1 MKYNYFLLIVFSISL
16 IVQIQ
21 SCTSDKS
28 QSLIKE
34 NYSPGTANVFALID
48 LTENS
53 GSNVLVN
60 MTVTKI
66 LGYGAGS
73 SPIPDNTK
81 LTALAKID
89 GVKTFLSKTN
99 KGELYSVE
107 LKLLQGG
114 VNTTASLKWEIIS
127 ISKNN

>member
-1 MKYNYFLLIVFSISL
+1 MKHNYTFLIVTSIL
-16 IVQIQ
+16 LLFQIQ

-28 QSLIKE
+28 QNAIKE
-34 NYSPGTANVFALID
+34 NYSPGTAHIFALIES
-48 LTENS
+48 TENYD
-53 GSNVLVN
+53 SNILAN

-73 SPIPDNTK
+73 SPIPNNTK
-81 LTALAKID
+81 LTALAIIG
-89 GVKTFLSKTN
+89 GVKAFLSKTN
-99 KGELYSVE
+99 KGESYTIE

-114 VNTTASLKWEIIS
+114 VNTTAAHKWEIIS